1 MSVSKLVYSPPSTM
15 GRTPVKTVRS
25 LSQQGT
31 QQDPLQSRCCR
42 RHLRNLCY
50 MRSNIEGNFGD
61 QDQAHAN
68 GI

>member
-1 MSVSKLVYSPPSTM
+1 M